1 MIIEGKPYSDEEILQ
16 KLNWIVAEWFRRKYS
31 SFTPPQRYSI
41 VPALEGKNV
50 LVTSPTGTGK
60 TLAGFLPVISTLV
73 DLAEKG
79 ELEDKVYAVYVSPLR
94 ALNNDI
100 RRNLEEP
107 LKEIYELAKS
117 KGIELQEIRIAVRTG
132 DTTAEE
138 RQKQLRKPPHILIT
152 TPETL
157 AIVLSTPKFSQHLK
171 NVRYLIVDE
180 IHALAENKR
189 GTHLT
194 LSIERLE
201 EMQEGKMVRIGLS
214 ATIHP
219 LDEVARFLVGYED
232 GKERDCI
239 VADVTFE
246 KKMDIKVISPIEDFF
261 SATAEEISEKL
272 YNTIAELIKKSR
284 TTLIFTNTR
293 SATERVVYHLKKLLP
308 DYPIKA
314 HHSSLSRDVRLEVE
328 EELKKG
334 LLRAVVCVDPN
345 SKVVT
350 EEGVKSIKDIKCNKF
365 VLGVEDGKVKFVR
378 FRDLQEIDYNSTG
391 LCIRTALGF
400 EIKVTRE
407 HKLLTIDE
415 SGLKWIEAEKLK
427 KGDYVGIL
435 RKIVYPERE
444 LSLIEILPNSA
455 YVKLTDSFLDKLKKN
470 VIRKFGS
477 INALAQKMG
486 INQSHLIRQFNG
498 LYPFRWDRLKRILNE
513 IGMEITQDDI
523 TEIRS
528 DKKRHVLGVRTFTPF
543 MARLLGFWLADGSW
557 KSGALTLFSS
567 DLDMLKKYEEG
578 IRKELGVK
586 PRYRK
591 QNERIYCLEICFKVI
606 ADMFKGLTS
615 WNRKSKEGVFPSMLF
630 TLPVEHKR
638 QFLSG
643 YFDGDGYLEV
653 KNGRIY
659 SAGFITT
666 NDEFAKGIRD
676 LLLSFGIVA
685 SIRKRDYDEIQ
696 HFGGR
701 IIKKKGTFYTIAVL
715 GGEYLRKFFE
725 VIDPWR
731 NELSRIKKF
740 SSYSNKDVVP
750 HLGKR
755 LRDIRL
761 KLGISTYKLQKELYN
776 PEKVELGKR
785 QISRRNL
792 VKLLDYY
799 LKQAK
804 ELDNHKLVEELMD
817 LLSLAKGD
825 VFFDKIV
832 EIKPVEIKKAYGII
846 DSETENY
853 VVNGFIS
860 KNSSTS
866 LELGIDIGYI
876 DLVILIGS
884 PKSIN
889 RALQRIGRSGHRLH
903 ETSVGRIVVVDQD
916 DLVECTVLV
925 KEALAKRL
933 DRIHIPKK
941 PLDVL
946 CQHIVGMALE
956 KKWKVDDA
964 LRVIRRAYPYRDLTK
979 EELIDVLR
987 YLSGKYSE
995 LEKEKVYGKIWF
1007 DEESMEFGKR
1017 SRLLRPIYYL
1027 NVGTIPDEVAIT
1039 VVTKDGRF
1047 IGKVEE
1053 EFAERLVEG
1062 DVFVLAGKTFRFLYS
1077 RGMSIVVEEV
1087 EGVKPTIP
1095 SWFSE
1100 QLPLSYD
1107 LALRIQRFRR
1117 LMDEMIENR
1126 GVEEIIDFL
1135 CKEFNLSYSS
1145 AKAIYNY
1152 FYEQKL
1158 FSLIPTDKR
1167 LVVEC
1172 FRDEKGYCYVF
1183 HTLIGRRA
1191 NDAISRVFAY
1201 RMGRLKGCNVRIT
1214 ITDNGF
1220 MLRLPEKLSVEEIK
1234 ALFNLDNFREDLIK
1248 SLDKTELLR
1257 RRFRHVAVRSFMILR
1272 NYLGKEKSVY
1282 RQQISADNL
1291 LKLLKKYFPDFPVL
1305 RETYREIVEDFM
1317 DISSALDYLKKIANG
1332 SISVEVV
1339 ELPTP
1344 SPFSLNIYLVGE
1356 EDVVLMAERRRILK
1370 MLHDMIVERLRQDKS
1385 VGNRYD

>member
-1 MIIEGKPYSDEEILQ
+1 MIIHGKAYNDDEIVS
-16 KLNWIVAEWFRRKYS
+16 KLNRLVVRWFKGKFKT
-31 SFTPPQRYSI
+31 FTPPQRYSI

-50 LVTSPTGTGK
+50 LVTSPTGSGK
-60 TLAGFLPVISTLV
+60 TLAGFLPVISDLV
-73 DLAEKG
+73 SLAEKG
-79 ELEDKVYAVYVSPLR
+79 KLEDRIYAVYVSPLR

-107 LKEIYELAKS
+107 LREIYEIAKEE
-117 KGIELQEIRIAVRTG
+117 GVDLQEIRVAVRTG
-132 DTTAEE
+132 DTKPDE
-138 RQKQLRKPPHILIT
+138 RIKQLKKPPHILIT

-157 AIVLSTPKFSQHLK
+157 AIVLSTPKFSKYLK
-171 NVRYLIVDE
+171 GVRYLIIDE

-194 LSIERLE
+194 LSMERLQE
-201 EMQEGKMVRIGLS
+201 IQEGDMVRIGLS

-219 LDEVARFLVGYED
+219 LDEVARFLVGFED

-246 KKMDIKVISPIEDFF
+246 KKMDIKVLSPIEDFF
-261 SATAEEISEKL
+261 GATAEEISEKL
-272 YNTIAELIKKSR
+272 YKTIAEMIKNCR
-284 TTLIFTNTR
+284 TALIFTNTR

-314 HHSSLSRDVRLEVE
+314 HHSSLSREVRLEVE
-328 EELKKG
+328 EDLKKG
-334 LLRAVVCVDPN
+334 LLSAVVCVDPD

-350 EEGVKSIKDIKCNKF
+350 EEGVKSIKDMRHNKF

-415 SGLKWIEAEKLK
+415 SLKWIEAKKLRE
-427 KGDYVGIL
+427 GDYVGIL
-435 RKIVYPERE
+435 GKIVYPEKE

-455 YVKLTDSFLDKLKKN
+455 YVKLTSNFLDKLKKN

-477 INALAQKMG
+477 INAFARKMG
-486 INQSHLIRQFNG
+486 INQSHLIRQLNG
-498 LYPFRWDRLKRILNE
+498 LYPFRWDKLRVILDE
-513 IGMEITQDDI
+513 IDMEMTQDDI
-523 TEIRS
+523 TEVRS
-528 DKKRHVLGVRTFTPF
+528 DKKRNILGVKTFTPF
-543 MARLLGFWLADGSW
+543 IARLLGFWLADGSR
-557 KSGALTLFSS
+557 KSGALTMFSS
-567 DLDMLKKYEEG
+567 DLDMLKKYGEG

-591 QNERIYCLEICFKVI
+591 KNEGTYRLEIYSKVI
-606 ADMFKGLTS
+606 ADMFKGLTA
-615 WNRKSKEGVFPSMLF
+615 WDKKSKEGVFPSMLF
-630 TLPVEHKR
+630 TLPIEHKR

-643 YFDGDGYLEV
+643 YFDCDGYLEV
-653 KNGRIY
+653 KNGIIY
-659 SAGFITT
+659 SAGFMTT
-666 NDEFAKGIRD
+666 NYEFAEGIRD
-676 LLLSFGIVA
+676 LLLSFSIIA

-696 HFGGR
+696 NFRGR
-701 IIKKKGTFYTIAVL
+701 IFKKKGNFYTVAIS
-715 GGEYLRKFFE
+715 GGEYLKKFFE

-731 NELSRIKKF
+731 NELSRVKEFKF
-740 SSYSNKDVVP
+740 SSYFNKDVIP
-750 HLGKR
+750 KLGKI
-755 LRDIRL
+755 LRDVRL
-761 KLGISTYKLQKELYN
+761 KLGTSTYKLQKELYN

-785 QISRRNL
+785 KISRRNL

-799 LKQAK
+799 IKQAK
-804 ELDNHKLVEELMD
+804 KLNDRKLVEELTY
-817 LLSLAKGD
+817 LSSLARGD
-825 VFFDKIV
+825 ILFDKIV

-846 DSETENY
+846 DSESENY

-889 RALQRIGRSGHRLH
+889 RALQRIGRSGHKLH

-956 KKWKVDDA
+956 RKWKVDEA
-964 LRVIRRAYPYRDLTK
+964 LRVIRRAYPYKDLTR
-979 EELIDVLR
+979 EELIEVLR

-995 LEKEKVYGKIWF
+995 LEKERVYGKIWF
-1007 DEESMEFGKR
+1007 DEGSMEFGKR
-1017 SRLLRPIYYL
+1017 TRLLRPIYYL

-1117 LMDEMIENR
+1117 LMNEMIENR
-1126 GVEEIIDFL
+1126 GIEEIIDFL

-1152 FYEQKL
+1152 FYEQNE
-1158 FSLIPTDKR
+1158 FSKIPK
-1167 LVVEC
+1167 
-1172 FRDEKGYCYVF
+1172 DEKILIEIFNDGRYFCYVF
-1183 HTLIGRRA
+1183 HTLVGRRA

-1201 RMGRLKGCNVRIT
+1201 RIARAKGCDVKICL
-1214 ITDNGF
+1214 TDNGF
-1220 MLRLPEKLSVEEIK
+1220 MLKLPFRLKKDEIMD
-1234 ALFNLDNFREDLIK
+1234 LFDLKNFREDLIS
-1248 SLDKTELLR
+1248 SLEKTELLK
-1257 RRFRHVAVRSFMILR
+1257 RRFRHVAVRSLMILR

-1282 RQQISADNL
+1282 KQQISADNI
-1291 LKLLKKYFPDFPVL
+1291 LKLIKKRYPNFPILK
-1305 RETYREIVEDFM
+1305 ETYREIVEDYM
-1317 DISSALDYLKKIANG
+1317 DVENAMRYLSRIGKN
-1332 SISVEVV
+1332 VEIV
-1339 ELPTP
+1339 ETP
-1344 SPFSLNIYLVGE
+1344 MVSPFALNMYLVGE
-1356 EDVVLMAERRRILK
+1356 EDVVLMADRREILRK
-1370 MLHDMIVERLRQDKS
+1370 LHEMIVERISKRF
-1385 VGNRYD
+1385 